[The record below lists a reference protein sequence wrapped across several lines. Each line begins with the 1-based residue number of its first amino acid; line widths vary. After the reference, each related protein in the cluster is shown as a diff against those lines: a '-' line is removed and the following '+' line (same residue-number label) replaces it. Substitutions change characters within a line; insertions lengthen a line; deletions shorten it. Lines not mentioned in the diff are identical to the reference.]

1 MSNITAKDI
10 ALKLGIS
17 TASVSV
23 ALNGKP
29 GVSKATRD
37 RILSTAADMGY
48 VLPKNN
54 DGEIKNI
61 CFLIYMDE
69 TVSIAQ
75 ETSFSTFVLK
85 GVETA
90 AKELGYRVLVR
101 HFVPTMSFEAQ
112 TADLLDN
119 LSGLLLLGTDLTP
132 KRRASIAPLLG
143 EQDLP
148 FPVVIIDSFI
158 FAHYVDCVG
167 NDNLYGTKSAISH
180 LIDQGHRKF
189 GYFRARQRIS
199 NFEDRE
205 NGIRMAIHEHLGQ
218 RAEPLKVVNV
228 DISAEQAY
236 RDITSWLCTK
246 PELPDAFFAE
256 NDVIAAAAIRA
267 FHDCGIQVPQQVSLI
282 GFDDLPICEMT
293 VPTIT
298 TVHSFKERL
307 GVEAVTRLHARIT
320 AGQNVRDAQKAG
332 NVKIAMSTLVVER
345 QSVKGK

>member
-29 GVSKATRD
+29 GVSQTTRE
-37 RILSTAADMGY
+37 RILTAAEEMGY
-48 VLPKNN
+48 SLPKNHEEEN
-54 DGEIKNI
+54 KTI
-61 CFLIYMDE
+61 CFLIYMDD
-69 TVSIAQ
+69 TVGIVQ
-75 ETSFSTFVLK
+75 ESSFSTFVLK
-85 GVETA
+85 GVEMA
-90 AKELGYRVLVR
+90 AKELGYQVLVR
-101 HFVPTMSFEAQ
+101 HFVPTMSFETQ
-112 TADLLDN
+112 TADLLEN
-119 LSGLLLLGTDLTP
+119 ISGMLILGTDLTT
-132 KRRASIAPLLG
+132 RRRDAIAPLLG
-143 EQDLP
+143 DWDVP

-158 FAHYVDCVG
+158 FASYVDCVG
-167 NDNLYGTKSAISH
+167 NDNLYGTKGAISY

-189 GYFRARQRIS
+189 GYFRAKQRIS

-218 RAEPLKVVNV
+218 RAEPLKVIPV
-228 DISAEQAY
+228 DISAERAY
-236 RDITSWLCTK
+236 QDILSWLQTK

-256 NDVIAAAAIRA
+256 NDVVAAAALRA
-267 FHDCGIQVPQQVSLI
+267 FHDCGIQVPQQVSLF
-282 GFDDLPICEMT
+282 GFDDIPICEMT

-320 AGQNVRDAQKAG
+320 AGQTVRDAQKTG
-332 NVKIAMSTLVVER
+332 NVKIAMSTPVVER
-345 QSVKGK
+345 QSVRAK